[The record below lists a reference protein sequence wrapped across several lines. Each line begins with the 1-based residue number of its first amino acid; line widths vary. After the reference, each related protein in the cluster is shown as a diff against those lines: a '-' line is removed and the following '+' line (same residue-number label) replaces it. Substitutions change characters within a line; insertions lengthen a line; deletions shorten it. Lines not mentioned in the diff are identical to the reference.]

1 MGLFKRNPFGH
12 ILFLKTWLIRIAGF
26 LTHRRYRHFNQLQ
39 IEGSEIIRSL
49 IQDYQNASE
58 YRQGR

>member
-49 IQDYQNASE
+49 PTRGQHL
-58 YRQGR
+58 